1 MEAPPVSPRPLERI
15 APVPPITP
23 ANSQIPEGLKK
34 FYSKDIFKTVTFFV
48 LILLVLGVTTTA
60 FFMDK
65 LSSDQM
71 LGVISSLL
79 FLATPSPIQTNKK
92 KIVYQPPT

>member
-1 MEAPPVSPRPLERI
+1 MEAPPVSPRVI
-15 APVPPITP
+15 QQYPPITP

-34 FYSKDIFKTVTFFV
+34 FYSKDIFKTVTFFT
-48 LILLVLGVTTTA
+48 LIILVLAITTTA
-60 FFMDK
+60 FFVNK

-92 KIVYQPPT
+92 KIVYQPPV